1 MGADDPLQGSVPSPA
16 PPDAL
21 PPVAAPTILPVPPLG
36 YVPVYRRLADTFGDG
51 DALVWDATDNVAEP
65 GAAGGGGSPLTVK
78 EADGAPSVASVTE
91 IQVEGATVT
100 EVSAGVAKFTVA
112 AGGGTS
118 PVLATDAFVATAA
131 QTTFTLTNAPLAAG
145 VLFVARDG
153 IVAKAADW
161 SLTGSDVVFG
171 TGLDAGVE
179 VEVRYWRTAPDG
191 TTPFPEGFVA
201 TAGQT
206 DFPLTH
212 SAAAALVVAA
222 NGVVQKATA
231 WSITGGGATLSFVS
245 GLEAGA
251 DVWIAYLY

>member
-1 MGADDPLQGSVPSPA
+1 M
-16 PPDAL
+16 
-21 PPVAAPTILPVPPLG
+21 
-36 YVPVYRRLADTFGDG
+36 
-51 DALVWDATDNVAEP
+51 
-65 GAAGGGGSPLTVK
+65 
-78 EADGAPSVASVTE
+78 TE